1 MKMRSNRPYLL
12 RAFFDWIVDND
23 CTPYVVVDAHHPGVE
38 VPQSYVT
45 DGQIVLNVAPRAVS
59 NFILDLEI
67 LAFSTRFGGMP
78 IDIQVPVTAVV
89 GIYSQENGQGMV
101 FEHEPSDDLP
111 PTPPIPPTPPS
122 GPKAVKKTSTQ
133 SPATPSDK
141 APKKIKPSLRVI
153 K

>member
-89 GIYSQENGQGMV
+89 GIYSQER
-101 FEHEPSDDLP
+101 EWYL
-111 PTPPIPPTPPS
+111 
-122 GPKAVKKTSTQ
+122 STNPLTICRRHH
-133 SPATPSDK
+133 PAARKQLKNPQLNHLLHR
-141 APKKIKPSLRVI
+141 AIRLRERLSHR
-153 K
+153 

>member
-23 CTPYVVVDAHHPGVE
+23 CTPYVVVDAHHAGVE

-111 PTPPIPPTPPS
+111 PTPPS
-122 GPKAVKKTSTQ
+122 GPKAVKTSSTQ
-133 SPATPSDK
+133 LPALPSDK

>member
-89 GIYSQENGQGMV
+89 GIYSQENGQGTV

-111 PTPPIPPTPPS
+111 PTPPTPPS

>member
-23 CTPYVVVDAHHPGVE
+23 CTPYVVVDAHHAGVE

-111 PTPPIPPTPPS
+111 PTPPR
-122 GPKAVKKTSTQ
+122 GPKAVKKSSTQ
-133 SPATPSDK
+133 PPAPPSDK
-141 APKKIKPSLRVI
+141 SPKKTKPSLRVI